1 MKHKPTQSPGQQ
13 TVTALRLNR
22 DLTRS
27 IKRGNPWIYLDALRP
42 HSPLGH
48 GTICTIL
55 DNKLGRPLA
64 TGYYT
69 LDSPLAIRV
78 CSTDPDLLLDWSW
91 LERML
96 EQARA
101 LRERLFNS
109 ETTGYRLVNGEGDG
123 LPGLVIDRYG
133 TAAVMKLDGPGAE
146 AFYPALEIAKW
157 LAQVMGIET
166 VVLRSRDRD
175 VSPIVL
181 VGEEPQVPV
190 PFLEHGTQFAAD
202 ILVGQKTGF
211 FLDQRENRRLIGQ
224 LSKEARVLN
233 LFGYTGGFSIA
244 AGRGGATS
252 AVTVDIAPQAVA
264 MAQTNWELNRLTPE
278 AHEGAAQ
285 DVFEFLDQ
293 SLTTKRRWDIVVADP
308 PSFAPSASKI
318 PQATAA
324 YKKLFCAA
332 AQVTRRGGLLA
343 ASSCSSHIGE
353 PAFIEICEEAVS
365 MAKRKG
371 TVIAV
376 QGQPADHPF
385 PLALPEFRYL
395 KFVLLRVE

>member
-1 MKHKPTQSPGQQ
+1 MKHKPTRSPGQQ

-27 IKRGNPWIYLDALRP
+27 IKRGNPWIYLDAVRP
-42 HSPLGH
+42 HSPLRDGA
-48 GTICTIL
+48 ICTIL

-69 LDSPLAIRV
+69 ADSPLAIRV
-78 CSTDPDLLLDWSW
+78 CSTDPDLLPDWTW

-96 EQARA
+96 KEAHA
-101 LRERLFNS
+101 LRGRLFGD
-109 ETTGYRLVNGEGDG
+109 ETTGYRLINGEGDG

-133 TAAVMKLDGPGAE
+133 AAAVIKLDGPGAE
-146 AFYPALEIAKW
+146 AFYPGREIAEW
-157 LAQVMGIET
+157 LVRAMGIET

-175 VSPIVL
+175 VSPVVL
-181 VGEEPQVPV
+181 VGEQPKSPV
-190 PFLEHGTQFAAD
+190 PFLEHRTQFLAD
-202 ILVGQKTGF
+202 IMVGQKTGF
-211 FLDQRENRRLIGQ
+211 FLDQRENRRLIGK
-224 LSKEARVLN
+224 LSQGARVLN

-264 MAQTNWELNRLTPE
+264 MAQQHWELNGLAPE
-278 AHEGAAQ
+278 AHEGVAR

-293 SLTTKRRWDIVVADP
+293 SLSAKQRWDIVVADP
-308 PSFAPSASKI
+308 PSFAPSASKV

-371 TVIAV
+371 TVVAV

-395 KFVLLRVE
+395 KFVLMRVE